1 MLENQL
7 FAPTLKGVIDF
18 LRTLLG
24 KGLTKKINLALN
36 RINDTYNIFYIKQ
49 AIP

>member
-18 LRTLLG
+18 GCAELALRDPVLRTL
-24 KGLTKKINLALN
+24 
-36 RINDTYNIFYIKQ
+36 
-49 AIP
+49 

>member
-18 LRTLLG
+18 LRILQG
-24 KGLTKKINLALN
+24 KGLTKKINKFICMIPDTH
-36 RINDTYNIFYIKQ
+36 IN
-49 AIP
+49 